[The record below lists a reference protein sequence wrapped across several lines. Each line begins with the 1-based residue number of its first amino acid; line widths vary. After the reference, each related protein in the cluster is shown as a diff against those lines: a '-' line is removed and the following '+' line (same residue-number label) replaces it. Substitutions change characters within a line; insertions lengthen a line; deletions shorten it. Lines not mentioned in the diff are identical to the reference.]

1 MTAEEILEQLRI
13 YLDMFVDETKM
24 ENSIQHKDAMS
35 AIDGLEHE
43 LNRKGLVER
52 KRDGKGAM
60 Q

>member
-1 MTAEEILEQLRI
+1 MTAEQILEQIRI

-35 AIDGLEHE
+35 AIDGLEYE
-43 LNRKGLVER
+43 LNRKGLLKENH
-52 KRDGKGAM
+52 GKGTM